1 MLKDPAP
8 SVAFEPGF
16 GDAGM
21 GFTANFQVA
30 DFASQFPV
38 RNELRKR
45 VLRRLRAEGIG
56 IPYPSRTVYLR
67 VGD

>member
-1 MLKDPAP
+1 
-8 SVAFEPGF
+8 
-16 GDAGM
+16 M
-21 GFTANFQVA
+21 GFTASFQVA

-45 VLRRLRAEGIG
+45 VLRRLRAEGMG

-67 VGD
+67 GAGAGAGGRGKGRQSRH